1 MAQRRKQ
8 SSVDVVQDQK
18 KKQYIQTVHTGDIG
32 HGLADICNSKSADGY
47 ILDRII
53 STGGNES
60 VFLWR
65 RK

>member
-8 SSVDVVQDQK
+8 SSVDNTQGEK
-18 KKQYIQTVHTGDIG
+18 KKHYIQTVHTGDIG